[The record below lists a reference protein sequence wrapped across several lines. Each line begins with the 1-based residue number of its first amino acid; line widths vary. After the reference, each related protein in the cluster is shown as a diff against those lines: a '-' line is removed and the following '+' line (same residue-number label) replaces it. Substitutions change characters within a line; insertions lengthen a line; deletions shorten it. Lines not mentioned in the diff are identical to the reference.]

1 MKLRRLDLL
10 RYGHLSEVTLDF
22 PDSAALHV
30 VYGANEAGKSTAL
43 AAIADALF
51 GFGHRTDFD
60 FMHGGPQLRIGFGLV
75 AGDGTEAEFVRR
87 KGRGDTLRDLAGNV
101 VPEDGLRRFLGGASR
116 ELFERSFGLNGA
128 RLREGGQELLRS
140 GGDAGESLLAGTG
153 LLHLRAALTRLD
165 EEARSLVGDGRGR
178 RRLSEAVDAWRQAQ
192 HALDER
198 SVAPRAWLE
207 AEATHSEA
215 MTTLG
220 QIQEQTR
227 ELSTEDSRLQRVRRV
242 APLFAELEEQ
252 RAIFASHEDVP
263 LLPPEAEKRRYDA
276 RAVRQEASRDFEREA
291 ADAARLKSSYAGLP
305 QDEAVLAEQDAIDAL
320 VARRTLVLQ
329 AAEDVRKVRAFV
341 VSHQAKVVAALDEL
355 GVSLAPDLAR
365 EAVPSAALRAS
376 VQRLVS
382 LHAALAATARSA
394 EQSLAVARHRRDEA
408 AAALQA
414 NAEPPSPAL
423 LRRTIDA
430 MRGEGPLDL
439 DLDRAERALGS
450 AQVATAAAL
459 AALPLWQGDLAALAA
474 CRLPLPAEFDMA
486 AARLD
491 AAAKEVAEGHAVVAA
506 LASEIFALEDN
517 VSRLARG
524 ETVPTP
530 DAVAEARAFRDRAWR
545 LIRRLHEGGPQP
557 DTAEQ
562 AALPTGS
569 LPDVFEALR
578 DDADRLADRR
588 ADDAQRV
595 ADFLATTA
603 RLELLR
609 SRRAETESRRAAA
622 EAAFA
627 AAESAWHALWAPAGF
642 VPDAPPA
649 MTEWRRARTQVL
661 AQADAEAEARRRR
674 DDLAARRYHACAALS
689 AFLADATS
697 QDNLAA
703 LLLRAETEC
712 EAAEAS
718 LAAHRGRAQIF
729 AQEEARLPEL
739 QQAATAANTAL
750 ETWSEEWAGAVVALG
765 LPSEAATE
773 TAVSALGAWAR
784 VAEVAPVWRTDQQRI
799 ADMLASIE
807 TFDDQ
812 VRAVQGRLLDPATEE
827 PSTVIAAR
835 LGRRL
840 ADARRI
846 ASDAEALAVRIV
858 AHEAA
863 ADEAARRLRAAEAEL
878 ETLRNLAGA
887 ANDADLERAIERARQ
902 RDAAAAEI
910 ARLGRVLL
918 AQGDGRAED
927 VLRSE
932 IAGIDPDAVV
942 ARLAEI
948 RDELTN
954 LGERR
959 ETLSAERTRSEAT
972 LAEMR
977 QGRDAASKSQ
987 EAEDALAD
995 ARATAERYARLHVAR
1010 VLLRSGIDRF
1020 RREHQGPLLRAA
1032 SAHFALL
1039 TGGRYARLSVDE
1051 DAAGRAV
1058 LLAIGVDG
1066 TECPVEALSE
1076 GARDQLYL
1084 ALRVATVEDHAA
1096 NAEPLP
1102 FIADDLLVHFDDE
1115 RAAAAIALLVQ
1126 LGRTTQ
1132 VILFT
1137 HHDHI
1142 AMLAARQVGAVVQNL
1157 SAPAST
1163 ATLRLAPI
1171 VVG

>member
-22 PDSAALHV
+22 PESAALHV

-60 FMHGGPQLRIGFGLV
+60 FLHGGPQLRIGFGLV
-75 AGDGTEAEFVRR
+75 AGDGTEAELVRR
-87 KGRGDTLRDLAGNV
+87 KGRGDTLRDLASNV
-101 VPEDGLRRFLGGASR
+101 VPEDALRRFLGGASR

-242 APLFAELEEQ
+242 APLLAELEEQ
-252 RAIFASHEDVP
+252 RVLFVSYEEVP
-263 LLPPEAEKRRYDA
+263 PLPPEAEKRCHDA
-276 RAVRQEASRDFEREA
+276 VAVRQEALRDFEREVA
-291 ADAARLKSSYAGLP
+291 GAARLKAAYAALP
-305 QDEAVLAEQDAIDAL
+305 QDEAVLVEQDAIDAL
-320 VARRTLVLQ
+320 VARRTLIVQ
-329 AAEDVRKVRAFV
+329 ADEDLRKVRASV
-341 VSHQAKVVAALDEL
+341 LSHQSKVVAALDEL
-355 GVSLAPDLAR
+355 GVSLTPDAAR
-365 EAVPSAALRAS
+365 EGVPSAALRGT

-394 EQSLAVARHRRDEA
+394 EQSLTVARQRRDEA

-439 DLDRAERALGS
+439 ELDRAERAL
-450 AQVATAAAL
+450 AAAWAATAAAL
-459 AALPLWQGDLAALAA
+459 AALPLWQGDLAGLAA
-474 CRLPLPAEFDMA
+474 CRLPLTAEADLA

-491 AAAKEVAEGHAVVAA
+491 AAAKVVADGHAAFAA
-506 LASEIFALEDN
+506 LASEIGALEED
-517 VSRLARG
+517 VSRLGRG

-530 DAVAEARAFRDRAWR
+530 NAVADARAVRDRAWR
-545 LIRRLHEGGPQP
+545 LIRRQHEGGPPP

-562 AALPTGS
+562 AALPAGS
-569 LPDVFEALR
+569 LPDIFEALR

-595 ADFLATTA
+595 ADFLATTT
-603 RLELLR
+603 RLKLLR
-609 SRRAETESRRAAA
+609 GRRAETEGRCAAA
-622 EAAFA
+622 DAASA
-627 AAESAWHALWAPAGF
+627 AAQSAWHALWAPAGL

-649 MTEWRRARTQVL
+649 MMEWRRARAQILT
-661 AQADAEAEARRRR
+661 QADAEAEARRRR
-674 DDLAARRYHACAALS
+674 DDLVTRRSHACAALS
-689 AFLADATS
+689 AVLAGTTS
-697 QDNLAA
+697 QDNLAT

-712 EAAEAS
+712 EAAEAA
-718 LAAHRGRAQIF
+718 LAAHRGLAQIF

-739 QQAATAANTAL
+739 RQATTAANSFL
-750 ETWSEEWAGAVVALG
+750 ERWSEEWAGAAVALG
-765 LPSEAATE
+765 LPSDAAIE
-773 TAVSALGAWAR
+773 TAMSALGAWAR

-799 ADMLASIE
+799 VDMLASIE

-812 VRAVQGRLLDPATEE
+812 VRAVQGRLSDPATAE
-827 PSTVIAAR
+827 PSTVIVAR

-846 ASDAEALAVRIV
+846 ASDAEALTVRII

-863 ADEAARRLRAAEAEL
+863 ADTAARRLRAAEAEL
-878 ETLRNLAGA
+878 ETLRQLAGA
-887 ANDADLERAIERARQ
+887 ANDVELERAIEHARQ

-910 ARLGRVLL
+910 ARLGHLLL

-948 RDELTN
+948 RDELVS

-959 ETLSAERTRSEAT
+959 ETLSAERTRAEAI

-977 QGRDAASKSQ
+977 QGRDAVSKSQ

-1032 SAHFALL
+1032 GAHFALL
-1039 TGGRYARLSVDE
+1039 TGGRYARLSVDQ

-1058 LLAIGVDG
+1058 LLAIGDDE
-1066 TECPVEALSE
+1066 TECPVGALSE

-1096 NAEPLP
+1096 HAEPLP

-1115 RAAAAIALLVQ
+1115 RAAAAIALLAQ

-1142 AMLAARQVGAVVQNL
+1142 AMLAARQPGTVVQNL
-1157 SAPAST
+1157 PAPAPT
-1163 ATLRLAPI
+1163 ATPRPAPI
-1171 VVG
+1171 AVG